1 MYLCIKIRI
10 NINEL
15 KQFKEIWTNLVILY
29 ILEIENDF

>member
-1 MYLCIKIRI
+1 MYLYIKIRI